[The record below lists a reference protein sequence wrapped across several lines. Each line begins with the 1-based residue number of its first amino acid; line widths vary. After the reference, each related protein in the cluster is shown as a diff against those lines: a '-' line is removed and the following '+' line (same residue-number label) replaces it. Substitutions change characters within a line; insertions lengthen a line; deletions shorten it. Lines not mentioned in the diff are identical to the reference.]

1 VNRPFVELLWFSP
14 IYLALINLT
23 TYFAFWLDK
32 QRARQDGWRISESN
46 LFFLALIGGSPAAI
60 FAQQHLRHK
69 TRKEP
74 FRTCLL
80 CIPVIQIGA
89 FVALVV

>member
-23 TYFAFWLDK
+23 TYFALWFGK
-32 QRARQDGWRISESN
+32 QKARQGGWRISESN
-46 LFFLALIGGSPAAI
+46 LLFVALIGGSPAAI

-74 FRTCLL
+74 FRAFLL
-80 CIPVIQIGA
+80 CIPVI
-89 FVALVV
+89 